1 MLIPRRRT
9 MEMFSISALDL
20 FASALGTFILLAI
33 LLFPFYLRQP
43 SLETELAG
51 ARAELAASGESLED
65 AERTAQAQA
74 LRMAQASAALAE
86 ARERLQEAEAEA
98 AAAAEELEQSRMEAA
113 TDEEEER
120 PAADRRE
127 TPLAINDLDLVFV
140 MDTTGS
146 MRNELADVQANL
158 LGVIRVLARLAPS
171 LRVGFVAF
179 KDHGAAYVTRDFPL
193 SPMTQD
199 NVVRV
204 VRFVGEMTAEGGG
217 DDPEPVDEALA
228 VAAAMDWR
236 ADAQGQIIVIG
247 DAPARPSGRGRAL
260 ALAERFRGSATDRA
274 LPRSVSAIYTG
285 PPSGAQVFFEQ
296 VARAGGG
303 DFSAYQGQ
311 IIENVLLSVLGAPG
325 GQARR

>member
-9 MEMFSISALDL
+9 MEFLSISALDL
-20 FASALGTFILLAI
+20 FASALGVFVLMAI
-33 LLFPFYLRQP
+33 LLFPYYLRQP
-43 SLETELAG
+43 SLEVELEG

-65 AERTAQAQA
+65 AERTAQTQA
-74 LRMAQASAALAE
+74 LRVAAASAALAE

-98 AAAAEELEQSRMEAA
+98 AAAAALDRSEAA
-113 TDEEEER
+113 ATTGEDEQ

-179 KDHGAAYVTRDFPL
+179 KDRGAAYLTRSFPL

-199 NVVRV
+199 NVAKVI
-204 VRFVGEMTAEGGG
+204 RFVGAMSAEGGG

-228 VAAAMDWR
+228 VATAMPWR
-236 ADAQGQIIVIG
+236 ADAQGRIIVIG
-247 DAPARPSGRGRAL
+247 DAPAQPAGRGHAL
-260 ALAERFRGSATDRA
+260 ALAERFRIMAPDRA
-274 LPRSVSAIYTG
+274 LPRTVSAIYTG
-285 PPSGAQVFFEQ
+285 PASGARIFFEQ
-296 VARAGGG
+296 IAQAGGG

-311 IIENVLLSVLGAPG
+311 IIENVLLSVLREPG
-325 GQARR
+325 EQASR

>member
-9 MEMFSISALDL
+9 MEMFSVSALDL

-43 SLETELAG
+43 SLETELQG
-51 ARAELAASGESLED
+51 AQAELAGSGESLRE
-65 AERTAQAQA
+65 AERTAETIALRKAQA
-74 LRMAQASAALAE
+74 MAALAE
-86 ARERLQEAEAEA
+86 ARERLRQAQAAA
-98 AAAAEELEQSRMEAA
+98 AAAAEDLEQSRAEAA
-113 TDEEEER
+113 TSEDEQ
-120 PAADRRE
+120 PAPDRRE

-179 KDHGAAYVTRDFPL
+179 KDRGAAYVTRGFPL

-199 NVVRV
+199 NVAKVI
-204 VRFVGEMTAEGGG
+204 RFVGEMSAEGGG

-228 VAAAMDWR
+228 VATAMPWR
-236 ADAQGQIIVIG
+236 DDAQGQIIVIG
-247 DAPARPSGRGRAL
+247 DAPARPSGRGPAL
-260 ALAERFRGSATDRA
+260 ALAERFRFSAPDRG
-274 LPRSVSAIYTG
+274 LPRMVSTIYTG
-285 PPSGAQVFFEQ
+285 PPSSAQSFFEQ

-303 DFSAYQGQ
+303 EFSAYQGQ
-311 IIENVLLSVLGAPG
+311 IIENVLLSVLRDPG
-325 GQARR
+325 EQAWQ

>member
-1 MLIPRRRT
+1 
-9 MEMFSISALDL
+9 MEFLSISALDL
-20 FASALGTFILLAI
+20 FASALGIFVLMAI
-33 LLFPFYLRQP
+33 LLFPYYLRQP
-43 SLETELAG
+43 SLEVELEG
-51 ARAELAASGESLED
+51 ARAELSASGESLQD
-65 AERTAQAQA
+65 AERTAEAEA
-74 LRMAQASAALAE
+74 LRVAQASAALAR

-98 AAAAEELEQSRMEAA
+98 AAAAEDLERSRMEAA
-113 TDEEEER
+113 TSEDDR

-127 TPLAINDLDLVFV
+127 SPLAINDLDLVFV

-158 LGVIRVLARLAPS
+158 LGVIRVLHRLAPS

-179 KDHGAAYVTRDFPL
+179 KDEGAEYVTRSFPL

-199 NVVRV
+199 NVAKV

-228 VAAAMDWR
+228 VATAMDWR
-236 ADAQGQIIVIG
+236 AEAQGQIVVIG
-247 DAPARPSGRGRAL
+247 DAPTRPSGRTRAL
-260 ALAERFRGSATDRA
+260 ALAERFRASAPDRA
-274 LPRSVSAIYTG
+274 LPRTVSAIFTG
-285 PPSGAQVFFEQ
+285 RDPAARIFFEQ

-311 IIENVLLSVLGAPG
+311 IIENVLLSVLHEPG
-325 GQARR
+325 GQALR

>member
-33 LLFPFYLRQP
+33 LLIPFYLRQP

-51 ARAELAASGESLED
+51 ARAELSASGESLED
-65 AERTAQAQA
+65 AERTAQTQA
-74 LRMAQASAALAE
+74 LRVAQAVAALAL
-86 ARERLQEAEAEA
+86 AREQLQEAQA
-98 AAAAEELEQSRMEAA
+98 AELEQSTAEAV
-113 TDEEEER
+113 TREDEP
-120 PAADRRE
+120 PAAERRP

-179 KDHGAAYVTRDFPL
+179 KDHGAAYVTQAFPL
-193 SPMTQD
+193 SPMSQD
-199 NVVRV
+199 NVAKV
-204 VRFVGEMTAEGGG
+204 VGFVGQMSAAGGG

-228 VAAAMDWR
+228 VATAMPWR
-236 ADAQGQIIVIG
+236 AEAQGQIIVIG
-247 DAPARPSGRGRAL
+247 DAPARPSGRSLAL
-260 ALAERFRGSATDRA
+260 ALAERFRFSAPDRG
-274 LPRSVSAIYTG
+274 LPRTVSTIYTG
-285 PPSGAQVFFEQ
+285 PASGAQIFFEQ

-311 IIENVLLSVLGAPG
+311 IIENVLLSVLRDPSE
-325 GQARR
+325 QALR

>member
-43 SLETELAG
+43 SVEADLHG
-51 ARAELAASGESLED
+51 ARAELAASGESLRE
-65 AERTAQAQA
+65 AERTAETTAQRKAQA
-74 LRMAQASAALAE
+74 TAALAE
-86 ARERLQEAEAEA
+86 ARERLQQAQTEA
-98 AAAAEELEQSRMEAA
+98 AAAAEELERLGIEAA
-113 TDEEEER
+113 TTEQPTTER
-120 PAADRRE
+120 QP

-158 LGVIRVLARLAPS
+158 FGVIRVLARLAPS

-179 KDHGAAYVTRDFPL
+179 KDRGAAYVTRDFPL

-199 NVVRV
+199 NVAKVI
-204 VRFVGEMTAEGGG
+204 RFVGEMSAEGGG

-228 VAAAMDWR
+228 VATAMPWR

-247 DAPARPSGRGRAL
+247 DAPTRPSGRGHAL
-260 ALAERFRGSATDRA
+260 ALAQQFRLSAPDRG
-274 LPRSVSAIYTG
+274 LPRTVSTIYTG
-285 PPSGAQVFFEQ
+285 PASSAQMFFEE

-303 DFSAYQGQ
+303 EFSAYQGQ
-311 IIENVLLSVLGAPG
+311 IIENVLLSVLRDPQLAS
-325 GQARR
+325 R

>member
-1 MLIPRRRT
+1 
-9 MEMFSISALDL
+9 MEFLSISALDL
-20 FASALGTFILLAI
+20 FASALGIFVLMAI
-33 LLFPFYLRQP
+33 LLFPYYLRQP
-43 SLETELAG
+43 SLETDLEG
-51 ARAELAASGESLED
+51 ARAELSASGESLQE

-74 LRMAQASAALAE
+74 LRVAQASTALAE

-98 AAAAEELEQSRMEAA
+98 AAAALDLEQSRIEAA
-113 TDEEEER
+113 ASDDDR

-127 TPLAINDLDLVFV
+127 SPLAINDLDLVFV

-158 LGVIRVLARLAPS
+158 LGVIRVLHRLAPS

-179 KDHGAAYVTRDFPL
+179 KDQGAAYVTRSFPL

-199 NVVRV
+199 NVAKV
-204 VRFVGEMTAEGGG
+204 VRFVGEMSAEGGG

-228 VAAAMDWR
+228 VATAMDWR
-236 ADAQGQIIVIG
+236 ADAQGQIVVIG

-260 ALAERFRGSATDRA
+260 ALAERFRDSAPDRA
-274 LPRSVSAIYTG
+274 LPRTVSAIFTG
-285 PPSGAQVFFEQ
+285 EGPAARIFFEQ
-296 VARAGGG
+296 VAHAGGG

-311 IIENVLLSVLGAPG
+311 IIENVLLSVLRDPG
-325 GQARR
+325 GQAWR

>member
-43 SLETELAG
+43 SLDTELAG
-51 ARAELAASGESLED
+51 ARAELAASGESLQD
-65 AERTAQAQA
+65 AERTAETQAQ
-74 LRMAQASAALAE
+74 RVAQANAALAL
-86 ARERLQEAEAEA
+86 ARQQLADARA
-98 AAAAEELEQSRMEAA
+98 AAADLEQSMAAA
-113 TDEEEER
+113 TASEAVR
-120 PAADRRE
+120 PAPARRE

-171 LRVGFVAF
+171 LRLGFVAF
-179 KDHGAAYVTRDFPL
+179 KDHGDAYVTQSFRL
-193 SPMTQD
+193 SPMSQD
-199 NVVRV
+199 NVVKV
-204 VRFVGEMTAEGGG
+204 IGFVGEMSAAGGG

-228 VAAAMDWR
+228 VATAMDWR
-236 ADAQGQIIVIG
+236 ADAQGQIVVIG
-247 DAPARPSGRGRAL
+247 DAPVRPAGRGTAL
-260 ALAERFRGSATDRA
+260 ALAERFRRSAPDPA
-274 LPRSVSAIYTG
+274 LPRSVSSIFTG
-285 PPSGAQVFFEQ
+285 DGPAARIFFEQ
-296 VARAGGG
+296 LARAGGG

-311 IIENVLLSVLGAPG
+311 IIENVLLSVLRDPG
-325 GQARR
+325 GQAGR

>member
-20 FASALGTFILLAI
+20 FASALGTFILLSI

-43 SLETELAG
+43 SLETELDG
-51 ARAELAASGESLED
+51 AQAELAASGESLRE
-65 AERTAQAQA
+65 AERIAETTAARKA
-74 LRMAQASAALAE
+74 KAIAALAA
-86 ARERLQEAEAEA
+86 AREQLQAAQA
-98 AAAAEELEQSRMEAA
+98 AA
-113 TDEEEER
+113 D
-120 PAADRRE
+120 AADLERSE
-127 TPLAINDLDLVFV
+127 TASVEEPKPLADQRGALSINDLDLVFV

-158 LGVIRVLARLAPS
+158 LGVIRVLHRLAPS

-193 SPMTQD
+193 SPMTDD
-199 NVVRV
+199 NVVQV
-204 VRFVGEMTAEGGG
+204 VRFVGEMSAEGGG

-228 VAAAMDWR
+228 VATAMDWR
-236 ADAQGQIIVIG
+236 ADAQGQIVVIG
-247 DAPARPSGRGRAL
+247 DAPARPSGRGHAL
-260 ALAERFRGSATDRA
+260 ALAERFRESNLAM
-274 LPRSVSAIYTG
+274 PRSVSAIFTG
-285 PPSGAQVFFEQ
+285 EVPAARMFFEQ

-311 IIENVLLSVLGAPG
+311 IIENVLLSVLRDAS
-325 GQARR
+325 GQASR

>member
-51 ARAELAASGESLED
+51 ARAELAASGESLQD
-65 AERTAQAQA
+65 AERTAETQAQ
-74 LRMAQASAALAE
+74 RVAQANAALAV
-86 ARERLQEAEAEA
+86 ARRA
-98 AAAAEELEQSRMEAA
+98 AAGRRGPRPPRISSRAWRQPPPA
-113 TDEEEER
+113 RPSGPRPTVAR
-120 PAADRRE
+120 PAF
-127 TPLAINDLDLVFV
+127 AINDLDLVFV

-179 KDHGAAYVTRDFPL
+179 KDHGAAYVTQSFRL
-193 SPMTQD
+193 SPMSQD
-199 NVVRV
+199 NVVKV
-204 VRFVGEMTAEGGG
+204 IGFVGQMSAEGGG

-228 VAAAMDWR
+228 VATAMDWR
-236 ADAQGQIIVIG
+236 ADAQGQIVVIG
-247 DAPARPSGRGRAL
+247 DAPVRPAGRATAL
-260 ALAERFRGSATDRA
+260 ALAERFRGSAPDLA
-274 LPRSVSAIYTG
+274 LPRVGIVHLHRRG
-285 PPSGAQVFFEQ
+285 PGCTHLLRA
-296 VARAGGG
+296 ARAC
-303 DFSAYQGQ
+303 
-311 IIENVLLSVLGAPG
+311 
-325 GQARR
+325 RRRRLQRL

>member
-43 SLETELAG
+43 SLDTELAG
-51 ARAELAASGESLED
+51 ARAELAASGESLQD
-65 AERTAQAQA
+65 AERTAETQAQ
-74 LRMAQASAALAE
+74 RVAQATAALALSRQQLE
-86 ARERLQEAEAEA
+86 DARA
-98 AAAAEELEQSRMEAA
+98 AAAALEQSMAA
-113 TDEEEER
+113 ASAAEVER
-120 PAADRRE
+120 PAVDPRP
-127 TPLAINDLDLVFV
+127 TPLSINDLDLVFV

-193 SPMTQD
+193 SSMSQD

-204 VRFVGEMTAEGGG
+204 VRFVGEMSAEGGG
-217 DDPEPVDEALA
+217 DDPEPIDEALA
-228 VAAAMDWR
+228 VATAMDWR

-247 DAPARPSGRGRAL
+247 DAPVRPSGRGSAL
-260 ALAERFRGSATDRA
+260 ALAERFRGSAPDLA
-274 LPRSVSAIYTG
+274 LPRSVSAIFTG
-285 PPSGAQVFFEQ
+285 EAPAARLVFEQ
-296 VARAGGG
+296 IARAGGG
-303 DFSAYQGQ
+303 EFSAYEGQ
-311 IIENVLLSVLGAPG
+311 IIENVLLSVLSDPG
-325 GQARR
+325 ELASR

>member
-51 ARAELAASGESLED
+51 ARAELSASGESLED
-65 AERTAQAQA
+65 AERTAQTQA
-74 LRMAQASAALAE
+74 LRVAQAVAALAL
-86 ARERLQEAEAEA
+86 ARQQLQA
-98 AAAAEELEQSRMEAA
+98 AQAADLEQSTAEAV
-113 TDEEEER
+113 TREDER
-120 PAADRRE
+120 PAVERRP

-179 KDHGAAYVTRDFPL
+179 KDHGAAYVTQAFPL
-193 SPMTQD
+193 SPMSQD
-199 NVVRV
+199 NVAKV
-204 VRFVGEMTAEGGG
+204 VGFVGQMSAAGGG

-228 VAAAMDWR
+228 VAAAMPWR
-236 ADAQGQIIVIG
+236 DEAQGQIIVIG
-247 DAPARPSGRGRAL
+247 DAPARPSGRSHAL
-260 ALAERFRGSATDRA
+260 ALAERFRFSAPDRG
-274 LPRSVSAIYTG
+274 LPRTVSTIYTG
-285 PPSGAQVFFEQ
+285 PASGAQIFFEQ

-311 IIENVLLSVLGAPG
+311 IIENVLLSVLRDPSE
-325 GQARR
+325 QALR

>member
-1 MLIPRRRT
+1 
-9 MEMFSISALDL
+9 MEFLSISALDL
-20 FASALGTFILLAI
+20 FASALGIFVLMAI
-33 LLFPFYLRQP
+33 LLVPYYLRQP
-43 SLETELAG
+43 SLETDLEG
-51 ARAELAASGESLED
+51 ARAELSASGESLQE

-74 LRMAQASAALAE
+74 LRVAQASTALAE

-98 AAAAEELEQSRMEAA
+98 AAAALDLEQSRMEAA
-113 TDEEEER
+113 VSGDDR

-127 TPLAINDLDLVFV
+127 SPLAINDLDLVFV

-158 LGVIRVLARLAPS
+158 LGVIRVLHRLAPS

-179 KDHGAAYVTRDFPL
+179 KDQGAAYVTRSFPL

-199 NVVRV
+199 NVAKV
-204 VRFVGEMTAEGGG
+204 VRFVGEMSAEGGG

-228 VAAAMDWR
+228 VATAMDWR
-236 ADAQGQIIVIG
+236 ADAQGQIVVIG

-260 ALAERFRGSATDRA
+260 ALAERFRDSAPDRA
-274 LPRSVSAIYTG
+274 LPRTVSAIFTG
-285 PPSGAQVFFEQ
+285 EGPAARIFFEQ
-296 VARAGGG
+296 VAHAGGG

-311 IIENVLLSVLGAPG
+311 IIENVLLSVLRDPG
-325 GQARR
+325 GQAWR